1 MKIVMAVL
9 FVTALLYSHVS
20 SAELIEVPWE
30 ANSNINNTMLTLDTS
45 SGLEWLDLSYTDG
58 ISWEQVNK
66 LIVDGALKGFRLA
79 TFHELM
85 SFFKQA
91 GITKSGF
98 NPDDVG
104 EWGNMRLLIDLI
116 GSTEGSGVVIG
127 RYDDPKLAGLNIHN
141 RWRLRALSTKGYTSS
156 FQYGKLSDKAKWA
169 YSTGSF
175 LVR

>member
-9 FVTALLYSHVS
+9 FITALLNSHIS
-20 SAELIEVPWE
+20 NAELVEIAWE
-30 ANSNINNTMLTLDTS
+30 GNSNINNAMLTLDTS

-58 ISWEQVNK
+58 MSWEQVNK
-66 LIVDGALKGFRLA
+66 LIIDGTLKGFRLA
-79 TFHELM
+79 TFQELM
-85 SFFKQA
+85 SFFKEA

-104 EWGNMRLLIDLI
+104 EWDNMRLLIELI
-116 GSTEGSGVVIG
+116 GSTEGSGVIIG
-127 RYDDPKLAGLNIHN
+127 RYDDPKLTGLKIHN

-156 FQYGKLSDKAKWA
+156 FQYGRLSDRAKWA
-169 YSTGSF
+169 YSSGSF